1 MKHVHFILSLGLLA
15 ASLPVNAQA
24 YRLPQHVQEADMV
37 PGKLIAKLKESHRS
51 LLQQPETMLAN
62 VGMDQVLS
70 ARALF
75 PHLEKPR
82 KESDRYGRKTADI
95 SRIVELNIPTNLN
108 LRLAMQMVEKSGLF
122 EWVQPRF
129 VHKPMFSPNDPQVGQ
144 QYHHALIKSFEAW
157 DIEQG
162 DTSVYIGITDAG
174 IQFDHQDLGNVRFNY
189 ADPVNG
195 IDDDNNGYVD
205 DYRGWNTASNTNDP
219 TATLSP
225 HGMFTTGMSSATVN
239 NGIGVAGNAFRCKFV
254 PVRIDDA
261 GGFNFGYEGIVYLA
275 DLGCKIINASWGNT
289 FPTPFGEEI
298 IQYATVNHEALVIA
312 ASGNSGLNENY
323 YPASYPGVMS
333 VGATGATDLHW
344 AQTTWGPMLDIV
356 APGELVRSC
365 WPFNGYDVS
374 SGTSFSAPL
383 VAGAAAIVKSHFPG
397 YSSEQ
402 IAERLRVT
410 ADTSIYTLSGNE
422 SRYHW
427 LGAGRLN
434 MLRALNAAASPAI
447 RIQNQVFAD
456 ADGDQFFVAGD
467 TVSLIGNF
475 FNWLDA
481 AENLEISLSSDNAF
495 IEILDASFN
504 AGQLEGLSAA
514 SNTGSPFRF
523 RILEN
528 APFNLDIT
536 LKLRYQDVA
545 TAYSG
550 FEYLQIRINRDYMDL
565 AVNNLHTTITSR
577 GSIGYNADYA
587 TDGLGIRFENSES
600 RIYASGLMLGSGST
614 VADNVYA
621 ATLPGYDNDFSRID
635 AVSEVSPSAAGEKEI
650 ISSFETSAAANENIR
665 VQQRAYAANTAGN
678 QNYVVLEYTLENTGN
693 DLVSGLGVGIF
704 NDWDIHVA
712 TNNQSIF
719 DPTRKMAYAFDV
731 ANLDEYLGVKL
742 LSAQSAH
749 AYCFNSNGA
758 GGSINLYDGFS
769 DAEKSAIVSGSQ
781 TRINTSTGDIATYLG
796 TSGISLEPGQ
806 TTTISFAILGANSL
820 SELQQTAANA
830 QLQFNLNQLNPQVNL
845 SPESCEGND
854 GMVEVTVETA
864 GIAGLSLLNADGV
877 ELSTLET
884 LIDTFSYGGLPAG
897 EYILVYSFEDGSFAE
912 SLVVIEP
919 AVPVSLFEM
928 FAFSEF
934 LLLPNAV
941 GEFTAMAN
949 GADTYIWDFGDGNT
963 GSGAEVSHEYTAEG
977 IYTVTCI
984 ASNESCSDTSSIT
997 IEVGVTVGSAKQS
1010 MAEWKAYPNPSSD
1023 YVQLTNSEGAVPEF
1037 IELLDATGRKVS
1049 AVIQNNRM
1057 DCHGY
1062 APGIYFL
1069 RFKSKGQ
1076 LSTIPLIISQQ

>member
-1 MKHVHFILSLGLLA
+1 MKHLHFVLSLGLIA
-15 ASLPVNAQA
+15 ASLQVNAQA

-37 PGKLIAKLKESHRS
+37 PGKLIAKLKESHRP
-51 LLQQPETMLAN
+51 LLLQPETMLSNA
-62 VGMDQVLS
+62 GMDQVLS
-70 ARALF
+70 ARVLF
-75 PHLEKPR
+75 PHLGKPR
-82 KESDRYGRKTADI
+82 KETDRFGRKTADI
-95 SRIVELNIPTNLN
+95 SRIVELSISTNHD

-129 VHKPMFSPNDPQVGQ
+129 VHKPMFTPNDPQVGQ

-239 NGIGVAGNAFRCKFV
+239 NGIGIAGNAFRCKFV

-333 VGATGATDLHW
+333 VGATGATDQHW

-383 VAGAAAIVKSHFPG
+383 VAGAAAIVKSHFPN
-397 YSSEQ
+397 YSSDQ

-410 ADTSIYTLSGNE
+410 ADTSIYTLSGNG

-434 MLRALNAAASPAI
+434 MLRALNGAASPAI
-447 RIQNQVFAD
+447 RIQNEVFAD
-456 ADGDQFFVAGD
+456 VDGDQFFIAGD
-467 TVSLIGNF
+467 TVMLSGEF

-481 AENLEISLSSDNAF
+481 AENLEITLSSDNAF
-495 IEILDASFN
+495 IEIIEAAFT
-504 AGQLEGLSAA
+504 AGQLNGLSAT
-514 SNTGSPFRF
+514 SNSASPFSF

-536 LKLRYQDVA
+536 LKLRYHDA
-545 TAYSG
+545 ANAYTG
-550 FEYLQIRINRDYMDL
+550 FEYLQVRINRDYMDL

-587 TDGLGIRFENSES
+587 TDGLGIRFENSDS

-621 ATLPGYDNDFSRID
+621 ATLPGYDNDFSRVD
-635 AVSEVSPSAAGEKEI
+635 AVSEVSPSAVGAKEI

-665 VQQRAYAANTAGN
+665 VQQRAYAANSAGN
-678 QNYVVLEYTLENTGN
+678 ENYVVVEYSLENTG
-693 DLVSGLGVGIF
+693 DAPVSGLGVGIF
-704 NDWDIHVA
+704 NDWDINVA
-712 TNNQSIF
+712 TNNQSTF
-719 DPTRKMAYAFDV
+719 DPIRKMAYAFDA
-731 ANLDEYLGVKL
+731 ANMNSYMGVKL
-742 LSAQSAH
+742 LSAQTAH
-749 AYCFNSNGA
+749 AYCFNSNGSS
-758 GGSINLYDGFS
+758 GSINLYDGFS
-769 DAEKSAIVSGSQ
+769 NTEKAAIVSGSQ
-781 TRINTSTGDIATYLG
+781 TRNTTTTGDIATYIG
-796 TSGISLEPGQ
+796 TAGLSLEPNQ
-806 TTTISFAILGANSL
+806 SITISFAILGANSL
-820 SELQQTAANA
+820 NELQQAAANA
-830 QLQFNLNQLNPQVNL
+830 QLQLNLNQLNPQVTL
-845 SPESCEGND
+845 SPENCEGD
-854 GMVEVTVETA
+854 GGTVEVTVETPD
-864 GIAGLSLLNADGV
+864 IAGLSLLNADGV
-877 ELSTLET
+877 ELSTVET

-897 EYILVYSFEDGSFAE
+897 EYILVYNFADGSFAE
-912 SLVVIEP
+912 SIVIIEP
-919 AVPVSLFEM
+919 AISVSLFEM

-934 LLLPNAV
+934 LLLPNAI

-949 GADTYIWDFGDGNT
+949 GADTYTWDFGDGNIGT
-963 GSGAEVSHEYTAEG
+963 GATVSHQYTNEG

-997 IEVGVTVGSAKQS
+997 IEVGVTVGHQATNNNKLQL
-1010 MAEWKAYPNPSSD
+1010 YPNPAQDRVFVDGHALNHAPVQAFDLSGRTVWSGTLGQSSFSVAD
-1023 YVQLTNSEGAVPEF
+1023 WTPGVYF
-1037 IELLDATGRKVS
+1037 IQIGKQAPQKLVVTGK
-1049 AVIQNNRM
+1049 Q
-1057 DCHGY
+1057 
-1062 APGIYFL
+1062 
-1069 RFKSKGQ
+1069 
-1076 LSTIPLIISQQ
+1076 